1 MPVLTVSAETVE
13 GKPPKEAGIY
23 QVQLVGFK
31 PKMSK
36 NGDSINL
43 NPQMKIVNHP
53 VAEFNGDYVSD
64 FLNTLFGS
72 TVAAFHNCFGS
83 PISKDPVT
91 GQYSYMISIDDLQDP
106 NAQISASNIE
116 RCNVTSPLIGQVG
129 ALVLEVKE
137 DKDWNT
143 GLVRKTPDGTIK
155 LKNTVKQY
163 LARS

>member
-13 GKPPKEAGIY
+13 GQPTKEAGLY

-36 NGDSINL
+36 RGDSINL
-43 NPQMKIVNHP
+43 NPQMKIVNNP
-53 VAEFNGDYVSD
+53 VAEFNGNHVFDT
-64 FLNTLFGS
+64 LNTLFGS
-72 TVAAFHNCFGS
+72 TVAAFHTCFGS

-91 GQYSYMISIDDLQDP
+91 GQYNYMISIDDPQDP

-116 RCNVTSPLIGQVG
+116 RCNITSPLIGQVG
-129 ALVLEVKE
+129 ALLLEVEE
-137 DKDWNT
+137 DKDYST
-143 GLVRKTPDGTIK
+143 GQIRKNPDGTT
-155 LKNTVKQY
+155 KNKNVVKQY